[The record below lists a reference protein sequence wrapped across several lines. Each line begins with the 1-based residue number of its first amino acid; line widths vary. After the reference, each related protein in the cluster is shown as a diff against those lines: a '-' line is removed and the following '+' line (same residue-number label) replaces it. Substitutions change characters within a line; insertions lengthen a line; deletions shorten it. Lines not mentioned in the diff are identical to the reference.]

1 MRLESVWI
9 HLGIL
14 RTRGVESVWIHLGI
28 LRTRGGELAASCN
41 LLYCFVASDASCGTL
56 LGALV
61 LERRYR
67 SCCWTDWISPFIGC
81 GTDDCIKYLQC
92 ATQACGYVLCTAVGG
107 QSQSLIRRLS
117 GSVLAIWGRL
127 WNYAIGALGRPS
139 QSSAAESSRQLVV
152 CRPLVSG

>member
-1 MRLESVWI
+1 MQSTVLFCRLRRLLWDFARS
-9 HLGIL
+9 LGIGA
-14 RTRGVESVWIHLGI
+14 TIS
-28 LRTRGGELAASCN
+28 EL
-41 LLYCFVASDASCGTL
+41 LLDGP
-56 LGALV
+56 
-61 LERRYR
+61 
-67 SCCWTDWISPFIGC
+67 DQPPFIGC
-81 GTDDCIKYLQC
+81 GTDGCIKYLQC

-139 QSSAAESSRQLVV
+139 QSSAAESSRQSVV